1 MELTMVGDGRHRA
14 ELESLAQSCG
24 VSRVTRFLGELPAGE
39 AIREQLDQATLMV
52 LPSRTE
58 GLPRVIIEAMA
69 RAVPCVASDVG
80 GIPELLDS
88 RYLVRPN
95 DPIALADR
103 IQEVISTPG
112 LLLHASEQNWKNAQQ
127 FLPEILERKRE
138 MFYRFLRER
147 TEAWLNSP
155 LARASKFEN
164 SQLLTR

>member
-1 MELTMVGDGRHRA
+1 
-14 ELESLAQSCG
+14 
-24 VSRVTRFLGELPAGE
+24 
-39 AIREQLDQATLMV
+39 
-52 LPSRTE
+52 
-58 GLPRVIIEAMA
+58 MA